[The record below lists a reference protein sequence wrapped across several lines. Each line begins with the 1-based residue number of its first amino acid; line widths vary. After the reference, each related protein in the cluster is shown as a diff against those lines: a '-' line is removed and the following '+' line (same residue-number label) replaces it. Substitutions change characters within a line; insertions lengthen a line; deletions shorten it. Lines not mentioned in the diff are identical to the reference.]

1 MTLTLDEWKNYLEDE
16 NDLKNS
22 WKHFIQKQKNEEAVF
37 EVLTAHQYDNFEKQK
52 VYNPHSMVYETQNFF
67 IDKRLRWAYVKIRKI
82 RGWKYLKQNTINDM
96 IELIQAI
103 QACQKA
109 LDTNRPESHPWS
121 AGNYPVKYWPNSQ
134 RDFTSPTKEKN
145 STTPLSEE
153 EAEEK
158 RKKDLDDLYSYDPDE
173 PRWNR

>member
-22 WKHFIQKQKNEEAVF
+22 WTCFIQKKENEEAIF
-37 EVLTAHQYDNFEKQK
+37 GVLTAHQYDNFEKQK
-52 VYNPHSMVYETQNFF
+52 VYNPDSMVYETQKFF
-67 IDKRLRWAYVKIRKI
+67 IDKRLRWAYVKIREI

-121 AGNYPVKYWPNSQ
+121 AGNYPVKYWSDSQ
-134 RDFTSPTKEKN
+134 RGFDSSC
-145 STTPLSEE
+145 STIPLSKK

-158 RKKDLDDLYSYDPDE
+158 RRQDLDDLYAKDPDE